1 MSLISGTTTIT
12 CKSGHPVSFKRLFL
26 VVGTLEILFSSFLL
40 PAKALAAE
48 SLQTIIT
55 QRLEAHFAK
64 QLPHTSITIDINS
77 INEGI
82 NQRKCS
88 NLSFPIPK
96 ALPPGGRLTLR
107 VSCSDP
113 QTWHT
118 YVAAK
123 VIAIAPVAYTA
134 RAIAK
139 GSSIT
144 AKDIRFVKD
153 NLATLNRGYFRDPAQ
168 VIGLKARRSLSPNTA
183 LTPQLLE
190 AALLVN
196 KGDSVIIQAQISGL
210 SIRTQGVALEDGS
223 LGEQIDVMNSRS
235 QKVIRAY
242 VISRGVVSATPA
254 Y

>member
-1 MSLISGTTTIT
+1 
-12 CKSGHPVSFKRLFL
+12 
-26 VVGTLEILFSSFLL
+26 
-40 PAKALAAE
+40 
-48 SLQTIIT
+48 
-55 QRLEAHFAK
+55 
-64 QLPHTSITIDINS
+64 
-77 INEGI
+77 
-82 NQRKCS
+82 
-88 NLSFPIPK
+88 
-96 ALPPGGRLTLR
+96 
-107 VSCSDP
+107 
-113 QTWHT
+113 
-118 YVAAK
+118 
-123 VIAIAPVAYTA
+123 
-134 RAIAK
+134 
-139 GSSIT
+139 
-144 AKDIRFVKD
+144 
-153 NLATLNRGYFRDPAQ
+153 LATLNRGYFRDPAQ